1 MHTLEELRAHL
12 ADVKSRMQEMDG
24 EAVGR
29 VFTSE
34 EQSEF
39 DALKEERSTTESTI
53 THLEERTA
61 YVEEMSA
68 STENRDEPTM
78 FQVRRSG
85 VARGDD
91 IYDLSTIRI
100 VAWPTPR
107 TATRELRD
115 RAMRSVEAASFPT
128 QVEHERAQGHIARL
142 LDTIDGEH
150 DGKGR
155 GRARAPHPRHRQP
168 VLQAG
173 VREVRSRGGR

>member
-61 YVEEMSA
+61 YVA
-68 STENRDEPTM
+68 SLVDTPEHATSR
-78 FQVRRSG
+78 RRSRF
-85 VARGDD
+85 A
-91 IYDLSTIRI
+91 
-100 VAWPTPR
+100 
-107 TATRELRD
+107 
-115 RAMRSVEAASFPT
+115 
-128 QVEHERAQGHIARL
+128 
-142 LDTIDGEH
+142 
-150 DGKGR
+150 
-155 GRARAPHPRHRQP
+155 GRASPA
-168 VLQAG
+168 ATT
-173 VREVRSRGGR
+173 STT

>member
-68 STENRDEPTM
+68 STENRDEPTT
-78 FQVRRSG
+78 FQTRRPG

-91 IYDLSTIRI
+91 IYDLTTIRRRR
-100 VAWPTPR
+100 PTP
-107 TATRELRD
+107 T
-115 RAMRSVEAASFPT
+115 
-128 QVEHERAQGHIARL
+128 
-142 LDTIDGEH
+142 DG
-150 DGKGR
+150 
-155 GRARAPHPRHRQP
+155 
-168 VLQAG
+168 
-173 VREVRSRGGR
+173 

>member
-61 YVEEMSA
+61 YV
-68 STENRDEPTM
+68 D
-78 FQVRRSG
+78 
-85 VARGDD
+85 GDD
-91 IYDLSTIRI
+91 IYDLTTIRSSFADPEAGLRELATARCGRSRRRRSPHED
-100 VAWPTPR
+100 VDEARAKAHVTRLLEARPRGDPR
-107 TATRELRD
+107 T
-115 RAMRSVEAASFPT
+115 RSPAS
-128 QVEHERAQGHIARL
+128 
-142 LDTIDGEH
+142 
-150 DGKGR
+150 
-155 GRARAPHPRHRQP
+155 
-168 VLQAG
+168 
-173 VREVRSRGGR
+173 SRGASS